1 MVMGCANFA
10 KQRVK
15 LLLESGDF
23 DPLVFTNGVFGR
35 AALESIHSLR

>member
-1 MVMGCANFA
+1 MVMGCANFV

-15 LLLESGDF
+15 PPLKSGDF

-35 AALESIHSLR
+35 AALE